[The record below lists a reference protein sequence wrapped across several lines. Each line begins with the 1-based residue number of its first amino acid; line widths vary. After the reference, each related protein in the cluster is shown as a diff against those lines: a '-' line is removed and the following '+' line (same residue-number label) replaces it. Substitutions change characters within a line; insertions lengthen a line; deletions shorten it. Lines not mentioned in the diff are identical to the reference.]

1 MSTFPNDM
9 MDPAEAPSQRTSVLA
24 IFGLVLGILSIPIC
38 CLPGIGPIIAIIAI
52 CLSIFSMFKI
62 VRAGGMLRGRGL
74 AVGGIVTGLLGLL
87 AGSVVLLG
95 LNYAANQFGQYA
107 VVVKEV
113 QKDDPSGAA
122 ALLTQDAATA
132 VSPESIAAFRDATKT
147 SIGDFSGVNG
157 GLLPWIDS
165 AGVRMNVAES
175 DLRQHYMNGMMMKG
189 GLQPMPV
196 PIKGSTG
203 NATLLVIAD
212 PSSATSSFPLGRI
225 ANVAL
230 IPHDGTPHIWLVPHT
245 STLAPFQP
253 PAPIDP
259 ASNTPADP
267 AKDPE
272 KEGQKKEGQ

>member
-175 DLRQHYMNGMMMKG
+175 DLRQHYMNGVMLKD
-189 GLQPMPV
+189 GLQAMPV
-196 PIKGSTG
+196 PVKGSTG
-203 NATLLVIAD
+203 NATLLIISD
-212 PSSATSSFPLGRI
+212 PSSATNSFQFGRI
-225 ANVAL
+225 VNVAL
-230 IPHDGTPHIWLVPHT
+230 IPHDGTPHIWLIPLI
-245 STLAPFQP
+245 STPAPFQP
-253 PAPIDP
+253 PAPTDP
-259 ASNTPADP
+259 ASNTPAEPAPTKP
-267 AKDPE
+267 AKDPA
-272 KEGQKKEGQ
+272 KEGQ